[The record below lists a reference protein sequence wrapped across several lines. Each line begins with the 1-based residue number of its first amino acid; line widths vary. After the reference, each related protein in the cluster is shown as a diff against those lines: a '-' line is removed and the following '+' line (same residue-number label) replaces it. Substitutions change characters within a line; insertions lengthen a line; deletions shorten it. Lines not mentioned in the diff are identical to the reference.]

1 MTRFRDDNLQ
11 TSEDNA
17 AKSSRR
23 PSNLV
28 VRLLTGLVLL
38 PVIMVIY
45 IYGRVPFALFIAALV
60 GLGTLEFYFMEKRRG
75 IQNNVVLGLLA
86 AAATLVAFYI
96 EEPRLWQGAWLLCGV
111 LTFLIEYVRG
121 RDLRD
126 SLVRVLTTLG
136 GLLYIA
142 LPGAFY
148 IAIRQ
153 GAGIHW
159 AFVVVFCTW
168 SVDTYSYIFGNMLG
182 KTPLAPRLSPN
193 KTREGAVAGLI
204 AGVIM
209 PLLLLLRGEVYTHS
223 AIPLLLLLPVVAILG
238 DLFESSLKR
247 FFDVKDSGVKGFNP
261 FPGHGGV
268 LDRVDSMLG
277 VIVCVYSYLV
287 LTGQVTLVV

>member
-1 MTRFRDDNLQ
+1 MTRFREENVQSAD
-11 TSEDNA
+11 DNA

-38 PVIMVIY
+38 PIVILVY
-45 IYGRVPFALFIAALV
+45 LYGRLPFALFIAVLV
-60 GLGTLEFYFMEKRRG
+60 GLATLEFYFMEKRRG
-75 IQNNVVLGLLA
+75 IQNNVVLGSLA

-96 EEPRLWQGAWLLCGV
+96 GEAWLWQGAWVLCGV

-142 LPGAFY
+142 LPGACY

-159 AFVVVFCTW
+159 AFVPLFCTW
-168 SVDTYSYIFGNMLG
+168 SVDTFAYIFGNMLG
-182 KTPLAPRLSPN
+182 KTPLAPRLSPS
-193 KTREGAVAGLI
+193 KTREGAI
-204 AGVIM
+204 AGFIAGIII
-209 PLLLLLRGEVYTHS
+209 PLLLLLRGEVYTPS
-223 AIPLLLLLPVVAILG
+223 VIPLLLILPLVAILG

-268 LDRVDSMLG
+268 LDRADSILG
-277 VIVCVYSYLV
+277 VLICVYIYLV
-287 LTGQVTLVV
+287 LTGQVTLLV